1 MALTDR
7 EMLRRIHEGN
17 KDAMNAVIEK
27 YYDDIYRFCFY
38 LTSSETDSYD
48 ISQEVFLRFIRYSHA
63 CSWRNLKGYLLII
76 ARNVCRD
83 YFRRKE
89 REGAGS
95 LSDELPDKRD
105 VMEDAESRY
114 LLQTLLGLLSYEQ
127 REVIV
132 LRVREGMKFRE
143 ISDMTGCSLSTV
155 KSRYRLGIERMK
167 AEMKETGKGR
177 NEKKEKDEPN
187 KKDGQNQGKKA
198 QGRTAKRKSGGES
211 VWKKN

>member
-63 CSWRNLKGYLLII
+63 CSWRNLKG
-76 ARNVCRD
+76 
-83 YFRRKE
+83 
-89 REGAGS
+89 
-95 LSDELPDKRD
+95 
-105 VMEDAESRY
+105 Y